1 MKPETL
7 NEALEIAI
15 SNFEFDGEHEKAQ
28 EIRDYI
34 TAEAKELNREEAVNL
49 LTSQAYNQGVQD
61 ALQEMSELFE
71 GVTDTDLWK
80 ETFN

>member
-1 MKPETL
+1 MKPELL

-34 TAEAKELNREEAVNL
+34 TDEARELNRDAAVNL
-49 LTSQAYNQGVQD
+49 LTAQAYNQGVQD
-61 ALQEMSELFE
+61 ALEELSSIFE
-71 GVTDTDLWK
+71 GIEDTDLWAQVFK
-80 ETFN
+80 

>member
-34 TAEAKELNREEAVNL
+34 TSKAEELNRDEAVNL
-49 LTSQAYNQGVQD
+49 LTKQAYNQGVQD
-61 ALQEMSELFE
+61 ALEELSSIFE
-71 GVTDTDLWK
+71 GIEDTDLWA
-80 ETFN
+80 ETFK

>member
-1 MKPETL
+1 MKPEL
-7 NEALEIAI
+7 LSEALDIAI

-34 TAEAKELNREEAVNL
+34 THEAKKMNRDAVIKNL
-49 LTSQAYNQGVQD
+49 TARAYGQGVQD

-71 GVTDTDLWK
+71 GVTDTDLWA
-80 ETFN
+80 ETFK

>member
-61 ALQEMSELFE
+61 ALEELSSIFE
-71 GVTDTDLWK
+71 GIEDTDLWGQVFK
-80 ETFN
+80 